1 MALVKAIVRGPED
14 YFDGAVL
21 HPPGS
26 IVEVDEA
33 FVSAEDYIPAEVEVR
48 LAKPVIDDQGKVH
61 RIVRETIRKRTM
73 FRPLDGVSKAIAGA
87 GEVMIS
93 QPDRLN
99 VTDFLKNGVA
109 EIVAKIES
117 GGVDDFLDVIATAES
132 TGRARKT
139 VTEAIAERM
148 SKA

>member
-1 MALVKAIVRGPED
+1 MAKVKAIVRGPED

-26 IVEVDEA
+26 IVEVDEQW
-33 FVSAEDYIPAEVEVR
+33 VSDKDTIDDIVTVR
-48 LAKPVIDDQGKVH
+48 LSQPILDKDGNVVRSVTEVIK
-61 RIVRETIRKRTM
+61 RRTM
-73 FRPLDGVSKAIAGA
+73 FRPLDGIARAIDASS
-87 GEVMIS
+87 EPMIT

-117 GGVDDFLDVIATAES
+117 GEIDDFLDVIAMAES
-132 TGRARKT
+132 QGRGRKT
-139 VTEAIAERM
+139 IADAIAARM